1 MLCYGF
7 ASTDHRN
14 LDPTAGDCNL
24 PPMTLDIKPPTG
36 MRTPSVS
43 QPGEEV
49 ILVLALRLLEQATGS
64 ISSELNGYNSDDL
77 NS

>member
-1 MLCYGF
+1 MLCYAF

-24 PPMTLDIKPPTG
+24 PPMTFDIKPPTG
-36 MRTPSVS
+36 MQTPPAST
-43 QPGEEV
+43 PGEEV
-49 ILVLALRLLEQATGS
+49 ILVAALRLLEQATGS
-64 ISSELNGYNSDDL
+64 IGSKLSGYNSDDL